1 MKCKIVLASSM
12 MLLCAVMLAGCSS
25 VSTEASETASTIS
38 AQQES
43 KTSQK
48 FRSATNYQEG
58 GEYYKAYT
66 LYKEVLPNDVDYGE
80 AQNCAQKALDL
91 YWEQQEE
98 LIEKGDYEKAIEY
111 TVSAMSFI
119 WLKSPLKSEDGL
131 ETTMLEVAEKLAE
144 GIGFTNPVATM
155 KEAPIQGYLI
165 DIDCDGVDGIEF
177 ESLPLDT
184 IRSKY
189 IELDNEIFDIIYRK
203 SMSYASI
210 SLGEIHASGKWY
222 SVKDEKLNVTTD
234 SEKVKEKIAERKSN
248 SAVQND
254 DDSFSGIVTQEHK
267 NALSRAESYYHD
279 MDLSK
284 AQVRRQL
291 EFEGYEK
298 DAIDYA
304 MKNLT

>member
-1 MKCKIVLASSM
+1 MKCKIALASGM
-12 MLLCAVMLAGCSS
+12 MLLCAVMLAGCSR

-43 KTSQK
+43 ETSQK

-58 GEYYKAYT
+58 REYYKAYT
-66 LYKEVLPNDVDYGE
+66 LYKEVLPSDVDYGE

-155 KEAPIQGYLI
+155 KEAPIHGYLI

-222 SVKDEKLNVTTD
+222 SVKDETLNVTTD
-234 SEKVKEKIAERKSN
+234 SEKVKEKIAERKN
-248 SAVQND
+248 DSAVQND
-254 DDSFSGIVTQEHK
+254 DDSFSGTVTQEHK